1 MLKDFYNDIYDDL
14 HILGLVRRADY
25 PAVILV
31 SRLCVYV
38 MAHYP
43 ILAHDKKKTVIISYW
58 LHRGPFMYYIR
69 LHFYDILVSRLCVYD
84 MAHYFFIYLT
94 IT

>member
-1 MLKDFYNDIYDDL
+1 MLKDFYNNIYDDL

-31 SRLCVYV
+31 SRLCVYD

-58 LHRGPFMYYIR
+58 LDRGSVHR
-69 LHFYDILVSRLCVYD
+69 LHKMNFYRKSSNVTN
-84 MAHYFFIYLT
+84 FP
-94 IT
+94 